1 MEQVLLQADSI
12 FRGHEEDFFYE
23 PDELPADLELAA
35 DYFIKKKDHAKAA
48 RTLRYLGV
56 KPIAVGDVEPTM
68 QYLKDAEYH
77 AKIAAD
83 TNSLIITKYAM
94 AFWRLQYDQT
104 LDDNANAYEGIAMI
118 DEALALCHEDEYYM
132 RSRLLNLKAMYHVR
146 LDESNTA
153 ETLGLQG
160 LADAEKAHSTMAR
173 NEALHNLSL
182 VYRHQGRFEEAI
194 DCIRQCLSPDDSIG
208 YPNQVYQLAF
218 AFYCH
223 DDMDSAAYYCG
234 LLDSLLI
241 RMEGSEKAA
250 PFRMKCYNMLS
261 HVAQDYGNDTLA
273 VYYVRKH
280 EALYYNVVA
289 KYAEKNISRIQH
301 QYDYQLLQDAA
312 DRKNARNQR
321 IIALMALVAALLL
334 TAFSL
339 SQLRLEKKKKTEAEA
354 QAKLFHYILNNKDL
368 KQKYEGS
375 EQAAQDYAKMLT
387 EAWTKEEM
395 TMLKLSIF
403 LKGKAD
409 KASVEELKRTVF
421 GNKDPW
427 ESMMNVVDKIYPDL
441 RETIRQK
448 HPDLN
453 DDEQKDFLLSYFNVS
468 RQDEAALL
476 GMSVSVVDKL
486 RNKTRKKIANGSDF
500 SEKSSD

>member
-1 MEQVLLQADSI
+1 
-12 FRGHEEDFFYE
+12 
-23 PDELPADLELAA
+23 
-35 DYFIKKKDHAKAA
+35 
-48 RTLRYLGV
+48 
-56 KPIAVGDVEPTM
+56 
-68 QYLKDAEYH
+68 
-77 AKIAAD
+77 
-83 TNSLIITKYAM
+83 
-94 AFWRLQYDQT
+94 
-104 LDDNANAYEGIAMI
+104 
-118 DEALALCHEDEYYM
+118 
-132 RSRLLNLKAMYHVR
+132 
-146 LDESNTA
+146 
-153 ETLGLQG
+153 
-160 LADAEKAHSTMAR
+160 
-173 NEALHNLSL
+173 
-182 VYRHQGRFEEAI
+182 
-194 DCIRQCLSPDDSIG
+194 
-208 YPNQVYQLAF
+208 
-218 AFYCH
+218 
-223 DDMDSAAYYCG
+223 
-234 LLDSLLI
+234 
-241 RMEGSEKAA
+241 
-250 PFRMKCYNMLS
+250 
-261 HVAQDYGNDTLA
+261 
-273 VYYVRKH
+273 
-280 EALYYNVVA
+280 
-289 KYAEKNISRIQH
+289 
-301 QYDYQLLQDAA
+301 
-312 DRKNARNQR
+312 
-321 IIALMALVAALLL
+321 MALVAALLL

-339 SQLRLEKKKKTEAEA
+339 SQLRLERKKKTEAEA

-427 ESMMNVVDKIYPDL
+427 EAMMNVVDKIYPDL